1 MHAPTSC
8 TENKAGAQQKG
19 LAGASSLFTSLLLA
33 PLLLPSALWVPLARN
48 PLLSSL
54 SHFGH
59 LRHNHE
65 MKLFTFI
72 YPSL

>member
-1 MHAPTSC
+1 MHTPTSC
-8 TENKAGAQQKG
+8 TEHKAGAQQKG
-19 LAGASSLFTSLLLA
+19 LAGGSSLFTSLLLA
-33 PLLLPSALWVPLARN
+33 PLLLPSALWVTLARN

-65 MKLFTFI
+65 MKLFIFI
-72 YPSL
+72 YSSL